1 MTKSLV
7 WGKIITETF
16 LEESGINDR
25 IKLGDSKAR
34 ILEGI
39 MRTRVAGWT
48 ITKQADEFHISVDTV
63 NKYIRELKDLYDET
77 QKYSVILPKRKHSN
91 KEKEFVKMMGIIGEN
106 DEIDIDKIYHEMKK
120 QAEKTSITFDLPF
133 IGTITLNEQDID
145 KMYEHIMMQ

>member
-1 MTKSLV
+1 MSKSLV

-39 MRTRVAGWT
+39 MRTRVAGWSVA
-48 ITKQADEFHISVDTV
+48 KQAEEFHVSVDTV

-77 QKYSVILPKRKHSN
+77 QRFSVILPVRKQSKR
-91 KEKEFVKMMGIIGEN
+91 EQEL
-106 DEIDIDKIYHEMKK
+106 DKKV
-120 QAEKTSITFDLPF
+120 
-133 IGTITLNEQDID
+133 
-145 KMYEHIMMQ
+145 

>member
-1 MTKSLV
+1 MPKTLV

-25 IKLGDSKAR
+25 IKLGDEKAR

-48 ITKQADEFHISVDTV
+48 VTKQADEFHISVDTV

-77 QKYSVILPKRKHSN
+77 QKYSLILPVRKHS
-91 KEKEFVKMMGIIGEN
+91 KREQEL
-106 DEIDIDKIYHEMKK
+106 DK
-120 QAEKTSITFDLPF
+120 QV
-133 IGTITLNEQDID
+133 
-145 KMYEHIMMQ
+145 